1 MNGPSSISRKKTF
14 LPETL
19 KQLKDKT

>member
-1 MNGPSSISRKKTF
+1 MNGPSSISRNKTF

-19 KQLKDKT
+19 KQLEDKT